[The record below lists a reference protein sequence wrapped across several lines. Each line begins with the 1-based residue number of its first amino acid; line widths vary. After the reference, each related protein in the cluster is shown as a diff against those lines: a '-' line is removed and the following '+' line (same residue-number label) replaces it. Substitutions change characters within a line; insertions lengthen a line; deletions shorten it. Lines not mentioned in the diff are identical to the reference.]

1 MIVLRYAQI
10 LQMFEND
17 KLFLSKWIKNERLTG
32 GVKVL
37 CAFTEHH
44 FWYSGISRDMFYFS
58 SGE

>member
-1 MIVLRYAQI
+1 MSLLRCAQI

-17 KLFLSKWIKNERLTG
+17 KLFLSKWITDGKLTG
-32 GVKVL
+32 GVKIL

-44 FWYSGISRDMFYFS
+44 FWNSGISRDMFYFS